1 MSTSDCWGRVF
12 GLRDMLTNIAFVL
25 GFLSAGA
32 VLAALGI
39 RAVFAVGGAALVMLA
54 IVGLLTFR
62 PDRSSEPIVTLPE
75 PAGAS

>member
-1 MSTSDCWGRVF
+1 M
-12 GLRDMLTNIAFVL
+12 
-25 GFLSAGA
+25 
-32 VLAALGI
+32 LAALGI